1 MAHLTRRKASSGES
15 GGPVLAAQDQR
26 HEQVNAT
33 SSSEAC
39 EHVNQ
44 RSEAANAR
52 AERGHWESDL
62 IISRR
67 MCARINTQIALET
80 TR

>member
-1 MAHLTRRKASSGES
+1 MAHLTRRKASSGETC
-15 GGPVLAAQDQR
+15 GGDPAAQDQR

-39 EHVNQ
+39 EHVYQ
-44 RSEAANAR
+44 RSEDANAR
-52 AERGHWESDL
+52 AKRGHWESDL

-67 MCARINTQIALET
+67 MGAWINPQIALEA